1 MILGALEKDLMN
13 HYQLCAYCATLRG
26 AMLAASYL
34 PWTAQEKLVV
44 IVTDAPCHGKDCHF
58 GLTKSRR
65 DFANSSKSQSASH
78 FRFCVHP
85 FFGQEYS
92 SVVHDPFCDP
102 TTGLTCTGVFGSLHQ
117 RWHESPLGV
126 FSLATLVA
134 KLTSQRAPRKMH
146 SFERRLQEVHSQK
159 S

>member
-1 MILGALEKDLMN
+1 MN
-13 HYQLCAYCATLRG
+13 HHQLCAYCATLRG

-44 IVTDAPCHGKDCHF
+44 IVTDAPCHGKDSHGKAF
-58 GLTKSRR
+58 WSR

-85 FFGQEYS
+85 CFSQEYS

-134 KLTSQRAPRKMH
+134 KLTSQRASIKMH
-146 SFERRLQEVHSQK
+146 SFERNVREVHAHK